1 MNVLITG
8 AAGFIGKKL
17 AERLLRSGTVLGRPL
32 AELVLFDVV
41 TPETKADAKIRC
53 ETGDIGDEAVIAKLF
68 DRPIDAVFHLAAV
81 VSAAAEADFDLG
93 MRVNLRGTQLLL
105 EAARQAGN
113 APRFLF
119 ASSCA
124 VYGGTLPEVITD
136 LTHLNPQSSYGAQ
149 KAAGELLVNDYG
161 RKGFVDSRSLRLPT
175 IVVRPGRPNKA
186 ASTFASSIVR
196 EPLKGETAVCPVEPS
211 TAMYVLSPRRVVDA
225 MMSVM
230 ELPADALGSNRSLLL
245 PGRTMTVGEM
255 LDALGRVAGTSA
267 VARVQFQ
274 LDPAIQRIVSSWP
287 ARFNAERARSLG
299 LRADDSL
306 DDIIRQHLEDEH
318 GGRSP

>member
-17 AERLLRSGTVLGRPL
+17 AERLLQSGKVLDQSRD
-32 AELVLFDVV
+32 ELILFDVV
-41 TPETKADAKIRC
+41 ASDLAGPKVRV
-53 ETGDIGDEAVIAKLF
+53 ETGDIGDEAVVAKLF
-68 DRPIDAVFHLAAV
+68 DRPVDAVFHLAAV

-105 EAARQAGN
+105 EAARHSN
-113 APRFLF
+113 STPRFVF

-124 VYGGTLPEVITD
+124 VYGGALPEVVTD

-161 RKGFVDSRSLRLPT
+161 RKGFIDSRSLRLPT

-196 EPLKGETAVCPVEPS
+196 EPLKGETAVCPVDDS

-225 MMSVM
+225 LVHAL
-230 ELPADALGSNRSLLL
+230 ELSPGAIGTQRSLVL
-245 PGRTMTVGEM
+245 PGLTMTVREM
-255 LDALGRVAGTSA
+255 LGALARVAGEDA
-267 VARVQFQ
+267 VARVEFQ
-274 LDPAIQRIVSSWP
+274 PDAAIQRIVSGWP
-287 ARFNAERARSLG
+287 ARFAAERAGALG
-299 LRADDSL
+299 FKADASL

-318 GGRSP
+318 GVRSH